1 MMHTTTMT
9 ISQRI
14 SAIRSMIVLCFAAEL
29 GLFVLSSAAYAQL
42 STRYIDGLRDKAK
55 AYVVLTN
62 LTLVP
67 QPGEVIRDAMVIVRG
82 AKIEAAGKNLSI
94 PAGATVKDCNGMW
107 CYAGF
112 IEPYS
117 SVGMSASEKGGPMGE
132 DDESPNTPLV
142 VPARH
147 WNQAVKPELRAV
159 EKLSLDEKS
168 AEEFRRLGFT
178 LIHTNSTDGIFR
190 GKSAVVFAKQGT
202 THDITLAADVAQWM
216 SFRKGSSKT
225 PYPSSMMGSI
235 ALIRQTLSDAQWY
248 GSAHTVYGANPAGER
263 PELNVSLE
271 ALSKDIIESKLFVFE
286 TENEHSLMRFQKIA
300 SEFNLKALYE
310 GNGYEYR
317 RLPSLVAFKPQLI
330 LPLSFPGVPDVTS
343 TERALDVATDDLLH
357 WDAAPENPMRC
368 DSVGLRFAFT
378 THQLQSKDDFLKNLR
393 KAVSRGLKAE
403 TALAA
408 LTTNPASMLGL
419 SAVAGTV
426 KAGMAANLVLTSGD
440 VFSDESVIRSVFVAG
455 DEFIVSKPAGIDV
468 RGTWQIKTDKSIR
481 EFSVVI
487 EGKVDAPSA
496 TLKRDSLSIPC
507 TFAINEKRFSLRFSG
522 DSLGAPGILRFRGQ
536 MDTAAAMGV
545 AVMADGKEVL
555 WSATKVKPFTADATK
570 GDDARNQKVTKA
582 DKPAADRALPLRYPN
597 TPFGIDNNPAQQSVL
612 FKNAT
617 VWTNTKDGIKTE
629 TDVLIKNGL
638 ISAVGKNLG
647 GADVIVDATGKHL
660 TAGMIDEHSHI
671 AIEQGVNEGTH
682 AVTAEVRIGDVVF
695 PDDINIYRQLSG
707 GVTSSHLLH
716 GSANPIGGQLQLI
729 KLRWGA
735 DADGL
740 KFKEAAGTIKFALG
754 ENVKQANWGDRFSVR
769 YPQTRMGVD
778 EIMRDGFRTA
788 LEYDKRR
795 QQAKAG
801 GMPVRKDYQL
811 ETLLE
816 IIRGTRLIHCHS
828 YVQSEILMLMRLAE
842 DFNFKVKT
850 FTHILEGYK
859 LAREMKEHGASA
871 SSFSDWWAYKY
882 EVFDAV
888 PENTG
893 IMAEQGVVTSVNS
906 DDAEMARRLN
916 QEAAK
921 AVKYGN
927 VSEEEAWK
935 MCTLNPAIQC
945 GVDQYVGSVEA
956 GKHADLVLWS
966 GNPLSNFSRA
976 LQTYVDGRKYFDVE
990 EDARLRDRD
999 VQTRSMLEQRALR
1012 ALSNGEEKAAGSG
1025 KPRRREYDCEDIFD
1039 EVQGSEEAH

>member
-1 MMHTTTMT
+1 MRRSSLLTK
-9 ISQRI
+9 
-14 SAIRSMIVLCFAAEL
+14 SALTALAVIAAT
-29 GLFVLSSAAYAQL
+29 FCSITAVRAQL
-42 STRYIDGLRDKAK
+42 STRYVDGLRDKAQP
-55 AYVVLTN
+55 YVVITN
-62 LTLVP
+62 LTVVP
-67 QPGEVIRDAMVIVRG
+67 QPGEIIRDAMVVIRG
-82 AKIEAAGKNLSI
+82 SKIEAVGRNLPV
-94 PAGATVKDCNGMW
+94 PAGATIRDGKGMW

-112 IEPYS
+112 IESYS
-117 SVGMSASEKGGPMGE
+117 SVGLTQGGEKMSPMGE
-132 DDESPNTPLV
+132 DDESPTTPLV

-147 WNQAVKPELRAV
+147 WNQAVRPEFRAI
-159 EKLSLDEKS
+159 EKLSVDEKTVD
-168 AEEFRRLGFT
+168 EMRRLGFG
-178 LIHTNSTDGIFR
+178 LIHTNSMDGIFR
-190 GKSAVVFAKQGT
+190 GSSAVVLAKQGT
-202 THDITLAADVAQWM
+202 THDITILADAAQWM
-216 SFRKGSSKT
+216 SFRKGTSKT

-248 GSAHTVYGANPAGER
+248 SSAHTVYGANPTGER
-263 PELNVSLE
+263 PEVNVSLE
-271 ALSKDIIESKLFVFE
+271 ALSHDMNAGKLFVVE
-286 TENEHSLMRFQKIA
+286 TENEHGELRFQKLA
-300 SEFNLKALYE
+300 AEFRLNALYE

-317 RLPSLVAFKPQLI
+317 RLPSLAAFKPQLI
-330 LPLSFPGVPDVTS
+330 LPVNFPAVPDVS
-343 TERALDVATDDLLH
+343 SPERALDVATDDLLH

-378 THQLQSKDDFLKNLR
+378 THQLQSKDDFLKNIR
-393 KAVSRGLKAE
+393 KAVNRGLKSDV
-403 TALAA
+403 ALAA
-408 LTTNPASMLGL
+408 LTTNPATMLGL
-419 SAVAGTV
+419 SSMAGAV
-426 KAGMAANLVLTSGD
+426 KPGMLANLVLTSGD
-440 VFSDESVIRSVFVAG
+440 LFQDESVIRSVYVSG
-455 DEFIVSKPAGIDV
+455 DEYVVSKPASADV
-468 RGTWQIKTDKSIR
+468 RGTWQVKPESALR
-481 EFSVVI
+481 EFTLVI
-487 EGKVDAPSA
+487 DGKPEAPSA
-496 TLKRDSLSIPC
+496 SVKKDSSSIACTFSLSDKRC
-507 TFAINEKRFSLRFSG
+507 TMRFSG
-522 DSLGAPGILRFRGQ
+522 DSLGSAGILRFRGE
-536 MDTAAAMGV
+536 MDSVRAFGV
-545 AVMADGKEVL
+545 AVLADGKEMF
-555 WSATKVKPFTADATK
+555 WTATKLQPYVELDKKSDRGSK
-570 GDDARNQKVTKA
+570 GDKSRTERSVAM
-582 DKPAADRALPLRYPN
+582 RYPN
-597 TPFGIDNNPAQQSVL
+597 TPFGMEEMPAQQSVL

-617 VWTNTKDGIKTE
+617 VWTNTKDGIRSE

-638 ISAVGKNLG
+638 IAAVGKNLG

-735 DADGL
+735 DAEGL

-795 QQAKAG
+795 QQSKAG

-816 IIRGTRLIHCHS
+816 IIRGTRFIHCHS

-842 DFNFKVKT
+842 EFQFKVKT

-859 LAREMKEHGASA
+859 LAREMKEHGAAA

-882 EVFDAV
+882 EVYDAV

-893 IMAEQGVVTSVNS
+893 ILTEQGVVTSVNS

-921 AVKYGN
+921 AVKYGG

-945 GVDQYVGSVEA
+945 GVDQYVGSVEP

-990 EDARLRDRD
+990 ADARMRERDAQIRA
-999 VQTRSMLEQRALR
+999 VLEQRALR
-1012 ALSNGEEKAAGSG
+1012 AVASGDDKATGGG

-1039 EVQGSEEAH
+1039 EVRGSEDAH

>member
-1 MMHTTTMT
+1 MLSMCLTCCILVLGQLF
-9 ISQRI
+9 ISTDAR
-14 SAIRSMIVLCFAAEL
+14 
-29 GLFVLSSAAYAQL
+29 AQL
-42 STRYIDGLRDKAK
+42 STRYVDGLRDKAQ
-55 AYVVLTN
+55 AYLVLTN
-62 LTLVP
+62 LTVVP
-67 QPGEVIRDAMVIVRG
+67 QPGEIIRDGMVVIRG
-82 AKIEAAGKNLSI
+82 SKIEAVGKNLSI
-94 PAGATVKDCNGMW
+94 PAGATVRDCKGQW

-112 IEPYS
+112 IDAYTS
-117 SVGMSASEKGGPMGE
+117 AGMNAPSDKLRPMGE
-132 DDESPNTPLV
+132 DDESPLTPLV
-142 VPARH
+142 VQARH
-147 WNQAVKPELRAV
+147 WNQAVRPENRAI

-168 AEEFRRLGFT
+168 ADEMRRSGFC
-178 LIHTNSTDGIFR
+178 LLHTNSMDGIFR
-190 GKSAVVFAKQGT
+190 GSSAVVFAKQGT
-202 THDITLAADVAQWM
+202 THDITLAADVSQWM
-216 SFRKGSSKT
+216 SFRKGTSKT

-248 GSAHTVYGANPAGER
+248 GSAHTVYGANPTGER
-263 PELNVSLE
+263 PEVNISLE
-271 ALSKDIIESKLFVFE
+271 ALSRDLSTGKLFVVE
-286 TENEHSLMRFQKIA
+286 TENEHSELRFQKLA
-300 SEFNLKALYE
+300 AEFRLNVVYE

-330 LPLSFPGVPDVTS
+330 LPVNFPAVPDVS
-343 TERALDVATDDLLH
+343 TPERAMDVATDDLLH

-368 DSVGLRFAFT
+368 DSAGLRFAFT
-378 THQLQSKDDFLKNLR
+378 THQLQNKDEFLKNVR
-393 KAVSRGLKAE
+393 KAVNRGLKQDV
-403 TALAA
+403 ALAA
-408 LTTNPASMLGL
+408 ITTNPASMLGL
-419 SAVAGTV
+419 SSMAGTV
-426 KAGMAANLVLTSGD
+426 KSGMAANLVLVSGD
-440 VFSDESVIRSVFVAG
+440 LFQDESVLRSVFVAG
-455 DEFIVSKPAGIDV
+455 EEFTISKPASVDV
-468 RGTWQIKTDKSIR
+468 RGTWLVKPESAML
-481 EFSVVI
+481 EFTLVI
-487 EGKVDAPSA
+487 DGKADAPSA
-496 TLKRDSLSIPC
+496 SVKKDSATLSC
-507 TFAINEKRFSLRFSG
+507 TFSISDKRCSLGLSA
-522 DSLGAPGILRFRGQ
+522 DSLGVNGIVRFRGE
-536 MDTAAAMGV
+536 MDSLRASGV
-545 AVMADGKEVL
+545 ILLADGREFL
-555 WSATKVKPFTADATK
+555 WSASKLQPFVESDKKSDRGIK
-570 GDDARNQKVTKA
+570 GDKVR
-582 DKPAADRALPLRYPN
+582 PDRAVALRLPN
-597 TPFGIDNNPAQQSVL
+597 TAFGLDAQPQQQTVL

-617 VWTNTKDGIKTE
+617 VWTNTKDGIQKE

-647 GADVIVDATGKHL
+647 GADVVVDATGKHL

-795 QQAKAG
+795 QQAKTG

-816 IIRGTRLIHCHS
+816 IIRGTRFIHCHS

-859 LAREMKEHGASA
+859 LAREMKEHGAAA

-1012 ALSNGEEKAAGSG
+1012 ALSSGEEKAAGSG

-1039 EVQGSEEAH
+1039 EVRGSEVAH